1 MVTADINTI
10 TMFTAFCDQPS
21 GKKPLLKFPSVTKS
35 MDGFVR
41 PSSTERTRFYKNI
54 VYLGLEMHNW
64 VIRGSLYSLEGV
76 RFFLHTEVDDEV
88 DIVHLACR
96 GCKHEWIR

>member
-1 MVTADINTI
+1 
-10 TMFTAFCDQPS
+10 
-21 GKKPLLKFPSVTKS
+21 

-41 PSSTERTRFYKNI
+41 PRSTERTRFYKNI

-64 VIRGSLYSLEGV
+64 VIRGSLHSLEGV
-76 RFFLHTEVDDEV
+76 RFFLRTEVDDEV

-96 GCKHEWIR
+96 RCKDEWIR